1 MLFFEAVLHSG
12 MIPVNIQYQRL
23 FASAPINLTLLDGD
37 GRTVL
42 SSPGA
47 RPISRSVW
55 QRLRTDIHQPLL
67 RDRDTQFHAVSVRS
81 GMAVWQED
89 LSQLNQLRKEIQDVQ
104 IRLEAANAL
113 LREEGEVKKRLLA
126 AETNRALFEQL
137 DQDMERREPDR
148 LHHPVPVPHQ
158 TKNESVL
165 PGPPGGI
172 PPRR

>member
-1 MLFFEAVLHSG
+1 

-67 RDRDTQFHAVSVRS
+67 RDRDTQFHAVVRS

-137 DQDMERREPDR
+137 DQDMERRITSLAHLIETLPEAE
-148 LHHPVPVPHQ
+148 HPRNL
-158 TKNESVL
+158 TAYICACATSNEE
-165 PGPPGGI
+165 
-172 PPRR
+172 